1 MKKLFKFIFGLIGF
15 VFFLGIIVIGLT
27 IYGITNSKDETPLD
41 LYEDNITI
49 NSELSEVLNTTLDT
63 MGTKY
68 ALDVVF
74 TEEQLNK
81 IIYGAIKEK
90 INTSY
95 NPTSGTT
102 SSEKYIKSMDI
113 PREVKVVGGKSL
125 AVKSAYAVIED
136 EILRVYVTADGLGLI
151 KSRIAFGFK
160 LKTLDDNYILEI
172 VEATIGKINIFSNFG
187 KKVFSLVTKNIDVEK
202 QVNDS
207 LKKSNI
213 PFTLDFENYQLICT
227 KEDFAKMLEG
237 LVGSNATIKD
247 LIDTFIM
254 GEDVFN
260 LGVFADNT
268 FGVKI
273 NLEKLKVA
281 ESQLKLSS
289 KITTNLNEDTFM
301 QNKVQSY
308 LISSLGSTNKK
319 ITFSEVEFSQLIYS
333 KTEGYKNLSFTTE
346 IIKGT
351 NINIKVEGI
360 TVSITESS
368 LNINV
373 ILNINGLK
381 TIAKLTSTA
390 TQLSKDEIEI
400 KFDDKIVFGADLS
413 INSEFVMGFLKE
425 SLESFKI
432 LTYNEAKD
440 SYSITAD
447 VFYGLMSKSSSLT
460 PLKVS
465 EIKLYNGGLNVFIEY
480 EDITLDSLVSTI
492 TTSVQEILKDDTF
505 VNNVAFDTT
514 GDQAQ
519 AVITV
524 KENIEEV
531 ASILN
536 DATEELDEA
545 TTDKLISSINQLS
558 IENQEALYEEIK
570 GKIDASELEALYNQ
584 MFGK

>member
-15 VFFLGIIVIGLT
+15 VFLLGIIGIGLS
-27 IYGITNSKDETPLD
+27 IYGITNSKDEAPID
-41 LYEDNITI
+41 LYEDNVTI
-49 NSELSEVLNTTLDT
+49 NSELSEVLNATLDT

-81 IIYGAIKEK
+81 IIFGAIKEK

-95 NPTSGTT
+95 NPASGTT

-113 PREVKVVGGKSL
+113 PTEVAVVGGKSL

-136 EILRVYVTADGLGLI
+136 EVLRVYVTADGLGLI

-160 LKTLDDNYILEI
+160 LKTIGDSYILEI

-187 KKVFSLVTKNIDVEK
+187 KKVFSLATKNIDVEK

-213 PFTLDFENYQLICT
+213 PFTLDFENYQLTCT

-254 GEDVFN
+254 GEDVVN

-281 ESQLKLSS
+281 ESQLKLNS
-289 KITTNLNEDTFM
+289 KIATNLNEDTFM
-301 QNKVQSY
+301 QNKVQAY

-333 KTEGYKNLSFTTE
+333 KTEGYKNLSFATE

-360 TVSITESS
+360 TVYITESS

-381 TIAKLTSTA
+381 TVAKLTSTA

-400 KFDDKIVFGADLS
+400 KFDDKIVFGSDLS

-432 LTYNEAKD
+432 LKYNEAKD

-447 VFYGLMSKSSSLT
+447 VFYGLMSKSSSST

-480 EDITLDSLVSTI
+480 EDITLDSLVSTV
-492 TTSVQEILKDDTF
+492 TTNVQEILKDDTF
-505 VNNVAFDTT
+505 VNDVAFDTT

-524 KENIEEV
+524 KENISEV

-536 DATEELDEA
+536 DTNKELDEA
-545 TTDKLISSINQLS
+545 TTDKLISSINELS
-558 IENQEALYEEIK
+558 TENQEALYEEIK
-570 GKIDASELEALYNQ
+570 GKMDASELEALYNQ